1 MMNAQDRAILNS
13 FFTSVKPSGNFE
25 EDLAKLKTFFVA
37 NARQILGYTQ
47 RGPLEAFIMLVH
59 TGKTLHGQGFG
70 WNGEHGMTCPPSD
83 YNKGKDGLALGIGN
97 YFGAYLTKNPYAALS
112 SFKGNDN
119 RGRALKLLGNY
130 SRQIMKHVYKYHNV
144 PIVEASFN
152 NANDGGHVHPMFRNG
167 TFRLT

>member
-13 FFTSVKPSGNFE
+13 FFSSVKPSGDFE

-59 TGKTLHGQGFG
+59 TGKVEHGQGFG
-70 WNGEHGMTCPPSD
+70 WNGEHGMACAPSD

-97 YFGAYLTKNPYAALS
+97 YFGSYLSKNPFAALS

-130 SRQIMKHVYKYHNV
+130 SRQIMKHVYNYHNV
-144 PIVEASFN
+144 PIVEVSFN
-152 NANDGGHVHPMFRNG
+152 NTNDGGHVHPMFRNG
-167 TFRLT
+167 TFRLA